1 MSDAPKTTADR
12 LNTIEAGWKKLAST
26 ATFGGM
32 TLEQFTAAIKPSRD
46 ARTTISEL
54 DTKMTDAIN
63 LREAADKASNQQA
76 DLVVNG
82 VIGDVK
88 FGPDSSL
95 YEEMGYVRK
104 SERKK
109 GLTRKKKTPPAK

>member
-1 MSDAPKTTADR
+1 MSDAPKSTEAR
-12 LNTIEAGWKKLAST
+12 LKTLEDAWTNLAPK
-26 ATFGGM
+26 ATFGEM
-32 TLEQFTAAIKPSRD
+32 TLDQFTAAIKPSRD
-46 ARTTISEL
+46 ARATISGLE
-54 DTKMTDAIN
+54 TKMTDAIN
-63 LREAADKASNQQA
+63 VRETADAASNAKA

-82 VIGDVK
+82 VIGDPK

-95 YEEMGYVRK
+95 YEKMGYVRK